1 MSDLQVEAQ
10 SAQAAGPESR
20 TAAADAWYQLRR
32 NWVFWISVVLIAGV
46 AAIVLFPGLFASQE
60 ATSSLTGG
68 CQLEDSLEGP
78 GSKFLLGADQ
88 QGCDVY
94 SLSIYSARPSVAV
107 GLLTAIGTTLI
118 GSVLGLLAG
127 YYGGKLDSLL
137 SGVTSVFLGLPF
149 VLGAVVLL
157 SSIDLP
163 GIWGVVLALTLL
175 SWATAFRLVRAK
187 TIEGKGQDYTLA
199 ARALGAKDGRIM
211 FRHILPNAIGP
222 SIVVAVISLGIFIGA
237 EATLSYLGLGI
248 QPPATSWGVMI
259 SEAQQVFFSAPWTLM
274 VPAGFLTLTVL
285 AFILLGETVSD
296 ALDPKLRK

>member
-20 TAAADAWYQLRR
+20 TVAADAWYQLRR
-32 NWVFWISVVLIAGV
+32 NWVFWVSIVLIVGIS
-46 AAIVLFPGLFASQE
+46 AIVLFPGLFASE
-60 ATSSLTGG
+60 DATTSLTGG

-78 GSKFLLGADQ
+78 GDKFLLGADQ

-94 SLSIYSARPSVAV
+94 SLSIYSARTSVTV

-118 GSVLGLLAG
+118 GSLLGLLAG
-127 YYGGKLDSLL
+127 FYGGKSDSIL

-163 GIWGVVLALTLL
+163 GVWGVVLALTLL

-187 TIEGKGQDYTLA
+187 TMEAKGQDYTLA
-199 ARALGAKDGRIM
+199 ARALGAKDLRIM

-222 SIVVAVISLGIFIGA
+222 SIVVAVISLGVFIGA

-248 QPPATSWGVMI
+248 QPPDTSWGVMI
-259 SEAQQVFFSAPWTLM
+259 SEAQNAFFTAPWVLM
-274 VPAGFLTLTVL
+274 VPAGFLTVTVL

>member
-20 TAAADAWYQLRR
+20 TVAADAWYQLRR
-32 NWVFWISVVLIAGV
+32 NWVFWVSIVLIVGIS
-46 AAIVLFPGLFASQE
+46 AIVLFPGLFASE
-60 ATSSLTGG
+60 DATTSLTGG

-78 GSKFLLGADQ
+78 GDKFLLGADQ

-94 SLSIYSARPSVAV
+94 SLSIYSARTSVTV

-118 GSVLGLLAG
+118 GPLLGLLAG
-127 YYGGKLDSLL
+127 FYGGKSDSIL

-163 GIWGVVLALTLL
+163 GVWGVVLALTLL

-187 TIEGKGQDYTLA
+187 TMEAKGQDYTLA
-199 ARALGAKDGRIM
+199 ARALGAKDLRIM

-222 SIVVAVISLGIFIGA
+222 SIVVAVISLGVFIGA

-248 QPPATSWGVMI
+248 QPPDTSWGVMI
-259 SEAQQVFFSAPWTLM
+259 SEAQNAFFTAPWVLM
-274 VPAGFLTLTVL
+274 VPAGFLTVTVL

>member
-10 SAQAAGPESR
+10 SAQEAGPESR
-20 TAAADAWYQLRR
+20 TVAADAWYQLRR
-32 NWVFWISVVLIAGV
+32 NWVFWVSVVLIVGIF
-46 AAIVLFPGLFASQE
+46 AIVLFPGLFASEE
-60 ATSSLTGG
+60 ATTSLTGG
-68 CQLEDSLEGP
+68 CQLEDSLEAP
-78 GSKFLLGADQ
+78 GDKFLLGADQ

-94 SLSIYSARPSVAV
+94 SLSIYSARTSVSV

-118 GSVLGLLAG
+118 GSLLGLLAG
-127 YYGGKLDSLL
+127 FYGGKSDSVL
-137 SGVTSVFLGLPF
+137 SGVTSIFLGLPF

-157 SSIDLP
+157 SSVDLP
-163 GIWGVVLALTLL
+163 DIWGVVFALTLL

-187 TIEGKGQDYTLA
+187 TIEAKGQDYTLA
-199 ARALGAKDGRIM
+199 ARALGAKDLRIM

-248 QPPATSWGVMI
+248 QPPNTSWGVMI
-259 SEAQQVFFSAPWTLM
+259 SEAQNAFCPAPWVLL
-274 VPAGFLTLTVL
+274 VPAGFLTVTVL